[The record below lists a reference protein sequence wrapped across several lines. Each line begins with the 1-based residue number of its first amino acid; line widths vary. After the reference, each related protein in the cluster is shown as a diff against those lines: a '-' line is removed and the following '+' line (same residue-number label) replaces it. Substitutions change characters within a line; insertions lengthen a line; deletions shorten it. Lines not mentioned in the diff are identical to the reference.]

1 MTPTPHSPPS
11 QHIAALTHRAVAQPS
26 LGLALYV
33 ARYVALCLA
42 LSLGL
47 SACQQLPTRNACPTG
62 QDLTPEMLHGQWTA
76 QIAGE
81 APWTLTLGPHP
92 EHAGSLRGEM
102 TQGQQRHAVVA
113 DLDDG
118 EFTLEETHD
127 GQRIAATWLG
137 SVTASSCG
145 RQIQG
150 QRAFMGQSSRDF
162 LISRTP

>member
-1 MTPTPHSPPS
+1 MTPTPPPTLHTRTARLNGLATLS
-11 QHIAALTHRAVAQPS
+11 S
-26 LGLALYV
+26 LGM
-33 ARYVALCLA
+33 A
-42 LSLGL
+42 LSLTLCVVL
-47 SACQQLPTRNACPTG
+47 SACNLPPKRSACPSG

-92 EHAGSLRGEM
+92 EHAGSLRGELA
-102 TQGQQRHAVVA
+102 QGQQRRAVVA

-137 SVTASSCG
+137 SLPASSCG
-145 RQIQG
+145 HQIQG
-150 QRAFMGQSSRDF
+150 QRALSGQDSRNF

>member
-11 QHIAALTHRAVAQPS
+11 QRIAALTHRAFAKSTLCMP
-26 LGLALYV
+26 LYV
-33 ARYVALCLA
+33 GLCGA
-42 LSLGL
+42 LSLVL

-81 APWTLTLGPHP
+81 APWTLILGPHP
-92 EHAGSLRGEM
+92 EHAGSLRGEL
-102 TQGQQRHAVVA
+102 TQGPQRHAVVA

-137 SVTASSCG
+137 SLTASSCG

-150 QRAFMGQSSRDF
+150 QRALMGQSSRDF

>member
-11 QHIAALTHRAVAQPS
+11 QRIAALTHRAVAQPS
-26 LGLALYV
+26 LGLAMYV

-62 QDLTPEMLHGQWTA
+62 QDLTPEMLNGQWTA

-92 EHAGSLRGEM
+92 EHAGSLRGEL

-150 QRAFMGQSSRDF
+150 QRALMGQSSRDF

>member
-1 MTPTPHSPPS
+1 MTPTPTLRTR
-11 QHIAALTHRAVAQPS
+11 AARLCGLATLSS
-26 LGLALYV
+26 LGM
-33 ARYVALCLA
+33 A
-42 LSLGL
+42 LSLTLCVVL
-47 SACQQLPTRNACPTG
+47 SACTQLPTRSACPSA
-62 QDLTPEMLHGQWTA
+62 QDLTPEMLHGPWTA

-92 EHAGSLRGEM
+92 EHAGSLRGELS
-102 TQGQQRHAVVA
+102 QGQQRRAVVA

-137 SVTASSCG
+137 SLPASSCG

-150 QRAFMGQSSRDF
+150 HRALAGQDSRNF
-162 LISRTP
+162 LITRTP